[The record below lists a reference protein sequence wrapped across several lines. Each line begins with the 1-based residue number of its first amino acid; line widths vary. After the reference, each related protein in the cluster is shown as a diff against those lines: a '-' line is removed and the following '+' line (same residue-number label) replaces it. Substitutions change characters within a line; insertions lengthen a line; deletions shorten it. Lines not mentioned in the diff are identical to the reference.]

1 MNRKNTQAVLILAPV
16 MDYLME
22 KLAANYQ
29 VYKLF
34 EMDDSASFLARQ
46 GEEIVGIVTRGDI
59 GVGNSVLELLPRL
72 GIIAIFGVGTD
83 AVDLDYARQ
92 RGIIVTITPGVLTD
106 DVADMAMGLVL
117 ATSRRLCLG
126 DGFVRAGKWLKGGM
140 PLAAK
145 VTGKKLG
152 IFGMGKIGQAIA
164 RRAAGFDMQIGY
176 TDRQQITELPY
187 TYLADLPALA
197 ARSDILIVAISGGKN
212 SVGIINQEIFSVMP
226 KHAILI
232 NIARGTLVNQ
242 DDLISA
248 LQNKEIGGAGLDVF
262 ADEPNVPQAL
272 IAMDNVVL
280 QPHVASA
287 TVETRI
293 QMSDIVYENIEAFFN
308 GKAAPTAVEY

>member
-59 GVGNSVLELLPRL
+59 GVGNSVLERLPRL

-92 RGIIVTITPGVLTD
+92 RGITVTITPGVLTD

-126 DGFVRAGKWLKGGM
+126 DGFVRAGKWLNGGM

-187 TYLADLPALA
+187 TYLPDLPALA

-212 SVGIINQEIFSVMP
+212 SIGIINQEIFSVMP
-226 KHAILI
+226 EHAILI
-232 NIARGTLVNQ
+232 NIARGTLVNE

-308 GKAAPTAVEY
+308 GNAAPTAVEY

>member
-92 RGIIVTITPGVLTD
+92 RGITVTITPGVLTD